1 MTLYDEIVRDIQDP
15 SLQNEIKSTLALFG
29 EKITADKVETLRN
42 QVNEKF
48 AKARNVPRRLSDAE
62 IDDIVNYAIVK
73 TPAVIDTIA
82 EDNNRQIKD
91 FMRSELRD
99 RKMVVTK
106 ENLEKLQ
113 EEIRETYFRSLVA
126 PGDSVGVEV
135 AMSFGQPLTQM
146 NLDTFHHSG
155 AMSQLGSGVKSLTEL
170 FNVSVLRKQN
180 LTTIHFRDKTLTR
193 EEIFLQGKALKGVS
207 VKDLLNEFEIKYAD
221 GRNSLDVVDEG
232 ESTEW
237 WYDNYFQMFPHNEE
251 AELREAIFDVEVIHD
266 ARLNDPVHYHTND
279 KVDEYYYVTTSG
291 NLAVVYDPTQYSPG
305 ADAPKT
311 AAEKSKRPI
320 NIPEGKLMYDRPRFE
335 YDSFLRL
342 RFNILKCHNL
352 GLSMDDIVSV
362 LKDETTV
369 CVASPLMEGVVDIHP
384 INAYI
389 QDTVGKFVSK
399 GKIKYSMCE
408 KRSSKFSSTINFD
421 VVDIKKLKI
430 LFLNV
435 VIKECLSDIII
446 KGVKGI
452 KNIIPVTENINN
464 TIKTVR
470 VTDVDI
476 LKKYGKNMMW
486 YINIDYMKLKY
497 TGVPFEKVLRLCFH
511 LGIVILENN
520 IIENGAL
527 SRNPHL
533 VVYATEDPKQQ
544 INREFDL
551 AEIEVK
557 RQVKEILNSDEET
570 EYNLP
575 DYPDIYRDMFYNYAY
590 AEGEKIVRK
599 LMRHRKLDNKM
610 ILPNN
615 PNEIYDIFGIETVR
629 LYMVR
634 EYVHLI
640 ESSDSYVTPVNIE
653 LLVDYQ
659 TAMGFLTPIH
669 ATGSSKQGTST
680 LSAATFGDPVG
691 SFRKAA
697 AIGKTDKI
705 NSISSCIMTGKASL
719 NGSGL
724 SEASFGEMEYEF
736 TETAQ
741 KFKKPVEFCEKKY
754 VVTGDDSESEPV
766 TIDIDTMINKPK
778 SKKEH
783 RFSKEGPPPAIVP
796 MRAPDFLIEPEP
808 PAIPEK
814 NVSPT
819 PVKKF
824 RVEEDFEIPDA
835 LDELPDLKDF

>member
-48 AKARNVPRRLSDAE
+48 AKARNVPRRLSDTE

-73 TPAVIDTIA
+73 TPAVFDTIA

-113 EEIRETYFRSLVA
+113 EEIRETYFRSLVS

-146 NLDTFHHSG
+146 NLDTFHQSG
-155 AMSQLGSGVKSLTEL
+155 AMSDLGSGVKSLTEL
-170 FNVSVLRKQN
+170 FNVSVLRKKN

-207 VKDLLNEFEIKYAD
+207 IKELLLESDIKYVE
-221 GRNSLDVVDEG
+221 GRNSLDVVDGG

-237 WYDNYFQMFPHNEE
+237 WYDNYFQMFPHTEE
-251 AELREAIFDVEVIHD
+251 AELREAIFDVEVIHE
-266 ARLNDPVHYHTND
+266 ARLNDPVHYHSNEN
-279 KVDEYYYVTTSG
+279 VDEYYYATTSG
-291 NLAVVYDPTQYSPG
+291 NLAVVYDPSVHSVE
-305 ADAPKT
+305 D
-311 AAEKSKRPI
+311 I
-320 NIPEGKLMYDRPRFE
+320 NIPEGILMYDRPRFE

-342 RFNILKCHNL
+342 RLNTLKCHNL
-352 GLSMDDIVSV
+352 GLSMNDIVSV

-389 QDTVGKFVSK
+389 NDTVGKFVSK
-399 GKIKYSMCE
+399 GKIKYSTCE
-408 KRSSKFSSTINFD
+408 KRSSKFSTPLNFD

-446 KGVKGI
+446 KGVNGI
-452 KNIIPVTENINN
+452 KNIIPVTENLNN

-476 LKKYGKNMMW
+476 LTKYGKSMLW
-486 YINIDYMKLKY
+486 YINLDYMKLKY
-497 TGVPFEKVLRLCFH
+497 TGVPIEKVLRLCDH
-511 LGIVILENN
+511 VRVDIMENN
-520 IIENGAL
+520 IMENGTL
-527 SRNPHL
+527 SRNPHI

-551 AEIEVK
+551 AEKEVK

-669 ATGSSKQGTST
+669 ATGSSKQGTSS

-691 SFRKAA
+691 TFRKAA
-697 AIGKTDKI
+697 AMGKTDKI
-705 NSISSCIMTGKASL
+705 NSISSCIMTGKPSL

-724 SEASFGEMEYEF
+724 SDASFGEIDYEF

-754 VVTGDDSESEPV
+754 VISGDDSESEPV

-778 SKKEH
+778 SQKESK
-783 RFSKEGPPPAIVP
+783 FSKEVPPDIAP
-796 MRAPDFLIEPEP
+796 MPAPDFLIGPESP
-808 PAIPEK
+808 KPKKHI
-814 NVSPT
+814 SPT
-819 PVKKF
+819 PSPSTPTKKF
-824 RVEEDFEIPDA
+824 QVEDDFEIPDA
-835 LDELPDLKDF
+835 LEELPDLKDF